1 MSVLNWLEQ
10 TLDRRKEWIGCITP
24 AYEAWN
30 VLQAIKNIAIWPFSP
45 PQINI
50 MKGGH
55 MFDYNQFHESAFL
68 ERKCN
73 FRLELMYFKSFLSPL
88 VLLGGVVV
96 VPPMWFSSWG
106 WSWDED
112 WHWYA
117 AAMVFCY
124 SWKSLA
130 WLKGFFD
137 YPLIGVKGT
146 AISCHHGG
154 RKRAE
159 EKGREWLTAF
169 VGNWKCSD
177 FARQRWWV
185 CFSGRSLGMVNATWH
200 DWGGQQWWMWMEL
213 VGIGDGEIWGSIY
226 TFCFSVCNKGVKKIH
241 RACQ

>member
-1 MSVLNWLEQ
+1 MAILHWSVDRPKWIFYWIPKEEQYTKKNQEVNAQVRLLHQIYGKWVQWHDRHLFDMSVLNWLEQ

-106 WSWDED
+106 WAWDED
-112 WHWYA
+112 WHRYA
-117 AAMVFCY
+117 AAMAFCFCWKALTCLKVF
-124 SWKSLA
+124 L
-130 WLKGFFD
+130 D
-137 YPLIGVKGT
+137 YPLIGVKRT
-146 AISCHHGG
+146 AISCQPRWKEVSW
-154 RKRAE
+154 RKGKELIDCICR
-159 EKGREWLTAF
+159 KLKMQWLWETEMM
-169 VGNWKCSD
+169 
-177 FARQRWWV
+177 
-185 CFSGRSLGMVNATWH
+185 SL
-200 DWGGQQWWMWMEL
+200 
-213 VGIGDGEIWGSIY
+213 
-226 TFCFSVCNKGVKKIH
+226 F
-241 RACQ
+241 